1 MMELLRQWLMGIT
14 CAALVVTLAEHMTPQ
29 GSMKKIVGLAGGLVL
44 LVAVLSP
51 IVRLDYQ
58 KLSGELAGYRM
69 EAEGYA
75 EAMKSVN
82 SDLTK
87 SIIAQQ
93 SGAYIVDKATALGIE
108 NCTVQVICTEG
119 AGGLPLPV
127 SVAVKGNFTTEQG
140 AQLRRIIEADFAIPA
155 AEQRLERS
163 EVP

>member
-14 CAALVVTLAEHMTPQ
+14 CAALVVTLAEHMTPR
-29 GSMKKIVGLAGGLVL
+29 GSMKKIVGLVGGLVL

-51 IVRLDYQ
+51 IMGLDYQ
-58 KLSGELAGYRM
+58 RLSGELAGYRM
-69 EAEGYA
+69 EAAGYA

-93 SGAYIVDKATALGIE
+93 SGAYIVDKATALGIKQ
-108 NCTVQVICTEG
+108 CTALVICAVG
-119 AGGLPLPV
+119 AGEIPVPV
-127 SVAVKGNFTTEQG
+127 SVKITGEFTAEQG
-140 AQLRRIIEADFAIPA
+140 AQLRRMIEADFAIPA

-163 EVP
+163 EMP